1 MGSALRLKALSG
13 KAVEVTAADRD
24 PAGTSTVTDAGALL
38 EGMWHAAQRRRRRKR
53 TQRWRYLEAYES
65 R

>member
-24 PAGTSTVTDAGALL
+24 PAGASTVTDAGALL
-38 EGMWHAAQRRRRRKR
+38 EGMCHAAQGRRRRKR
-53 TQRWRYLEAYES
+53 TQR
-65 R
+65 